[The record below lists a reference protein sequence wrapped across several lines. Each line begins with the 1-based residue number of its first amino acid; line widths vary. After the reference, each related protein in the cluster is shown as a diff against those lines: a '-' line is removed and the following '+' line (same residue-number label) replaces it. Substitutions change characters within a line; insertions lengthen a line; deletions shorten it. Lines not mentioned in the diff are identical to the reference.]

1 MSSLPRLLERAG
13 AAARV
18 PFLRW
23 TGAACLLAGSLTVA
37 AWTGAELPGGQ
48 PDRVQPLKSA
58 AQQLRDWAFDGL
70 RSRTAEIAGTTGTT
84 GYSSGGEL
92 GGPLTRSEDPV
103 FTVESSRST
112 YLRGESMDR
121 YDGRRWTKAAAPASP
136 LSLTALSSGDAKAA
150 GGRVLRQRF
159 RFASPSSGAIPVFA
173 AGKVLSVSDIRQ
185 LDGSLLGYI
194 LAGGE
199 KGSFALPDLAGSSKV
214 TEYTVD
220 SLLPESDPTVL
231 RKLAGS
237 DPPEI
242 AATDL
247 ELPSS
252 LPQRVR
258 KLAAP

>member
-1 MSSLPRLLERAG
+1 
-13 AAARV
+13 
-18 PFLRW
+18 
-23 TGAACLLAGSLTVA
+23 
-37 AWTGAELPGGQ
+37 
-48 PDRVQPLKSA
+48 
-58 AQQLRDWAFDGL
+58 LRDWAFDGL
-70 RSRTAEIAGTTGTT
+70 RSRAAEIAGTTGTT

-92 GGPLTRSEDPV
+92 GGPLTRSGDPV
-103 FTVESSRST
+103 FTVESPRST

-150 GGRVLRQRF
+150 GGRILRQRF
-159 RFASPSSGAIPVFA
+159 RFASPSAGGIPVFS
-173 AGKVLSVSDIRQ
+173 AGKVLSISDVRQ
-185 LDGSLLGYI
+185 LDGSRLGYI

-199 KGSFALPDLAGSSKV
+199 KGSFALPDLTGSSKV

-220 SLLPESDPTVL
+220 SLLAESDPAVL

-242 AATDL
+242 AAAGL

-252 LPQRVR
+252 L
-258 KLAAP
+258 